1 MKYNALLIT
10 SLFLVAA
17 TPVFAEPVMPRLIS
31 VSGEAK
37 EDVAPDQAVLS
48 GQLVSRDKQLAA
60 AKTANDKLV
69 ERVLAVA
76 KQFEIP
82 KEKVSASNVY
92 ISPEYTYNNKTSK
105 QELIGYIVTRN
116 LSITMDKLEI
126 HERVLSALIENGIEQ
141 VNGVNFSISNPEAR
155 MDKLRVKAVQN
166 ARARAQM
173 LAEAAGAKLGK
184 VFSINTAGAVP
195 PQPMLLAP
203 RAMMAKAEMADSSVA
218 PSLPGMNTLS
228 ESVSVTFEME

>member
-1 MKYNALLIT
+1 MKYNVLLVFT
-10 SLFLVAA
+10 LFLAA
-17 TPVFAEPVMPRLIS
+17 TTPARAEPMMPRLIS

-37 EDVAPDQAVLS
+37 EEVAPDQAVLS
-48 GQLVSRDKQLAA
+48 GQLVSKAKQLAA
-60 AKTANDKLV
+60 AKQENDKLA

-76 KQFEIP
+76 KQFDIP

-92 ISPEYTYNNKTSK
+92 ISPEYTYNNKTNK

-141 VNGVNFSISNPEAR
+141 VNGVSFSISNPEAR

-184 VFSINTAGAVP
+184 VFSINMVGSTS
-195 PQPMLLAP
+195 PQPMLRAP